1 MGKYHTYSSEMKMSM
16 VREYLQEKISQRDF
30 ALQRGINFHTF
41 NSWITKYNK
50 AQASQL
56 PLSVIPVQH
65 TDAVAVV
72 PHEEMNQQ
80 ANPKREKQGT
90 SYIRIKV
97 KGISLEINPDDVSVL
112 LEALA
117 ND

>member
-16 VREYLQEKISQRDF
+16 VREYLQGNIGQRDF
-30 ALQRGINFHTF
+30 ALQKGINFHTF
-41 NSWITKYNK
+41 NSWVTKYNK
-50 AQASQL
+50 TQAKGLS
-56 PLSVIPVQH
+56 LSVIPVQH

-72 PHEEMNQQ
+72 PHDEMNHER
-80 ANPKREKQGT
+80 KTKGKKHGT

-117 ND
+117 HD

>member
-1 MGKYHTYSSEMKMSM
+1 MGKYHTYSSEMKMSI
-16 VREYLQEKISQRDF
+16 VREYLQENISQRDF
-30 ALQRGINFHTF
+30 ALQRGLNFHTF

-50 AQASQL
+50 AQVSQL
-56 PLSVIPVQH
+56 SLSVIPVQH
-65 TDAVAVV
+65 IDAVAVV

-80 ANPKREKQGT
+80 TKPKREKHET

-97 KGISLEINPDDVSVL
+97 KGISLEINPDDVSLL